1 MIEKLGTKAVALPA
15 IALTFIAL
23 ILGTVFYPL
32 AHSQMKDVPFGIA
45 ILDSGVETPAGT
57 VNAGEKIADF
67 LEKTGS
73 TFSISRYSSQEE
85 VETALNE
92 NEVYGVLVFPD
103 GFTAAQL
110 QNAQQGQ
117 GVQQG
122 QGAPQNAMLQNA
134 PTQNATPQNAPAQNV
149 PAQSESA
156 QNEAGTPLLTLYV
169 NVGKNQMLATQ
180 IAQLLPTRLA
190 TQGIQVQVEQ
200 VNTADV
206 GTGMMAMMGVAQVLV
221 MPIFMMSMIA
231 SVLLFVIFKPTPT
244 NGRSWRTTV
253 IKQVVYA
260 LIIATLIAAF
270 DLAIASWSAGLSLP
284 TLRLFAFFYIAS
296 LCLILAFVGALDI
309 AAPLGGLAIASTFA
323 FGMMTAML
331 PREMMPDFWRN
342 WVCPW
347 SPQYNIG
354 EGVRAIVHFDSGIWT
369 SGTPTLLAFGVVG
382 IILLSL
388 VALVKRA
395 PAPTTDTPEN
405 SSEATEKGYA

>member
-1 MIEKLGTKAVALPA
+1 MIEKLGKKAVALPA

-57 VNAGEKIADF
+57 VNAGEKIADV
-67 LEKTGS
+67 LEKTGP

-85 VETALNE
+85 VETALKE

-117 GVQQG
+117 NALQEQS
-122 QGAPQNAMLQNA
+122 APQNA
-134 PTQNATPQNAPAQNV
+134 PT
-149 PAQSESA
+149 QSESA
-156 QNEAGTPLLTLYV
+156 QNKADTPPLTLYV
-169 NVGKNQMLATQ
+169 NVGKNQMLAAQ
-180 IAQLLPTRLA
+180 IAQLLPARLA
-190 TQGIQVQVEQ
+190 MQGVQVQVEQ

-221 MPIFMMSMIA
+221 MPVFMMSMIA

-244 NGRSWRTTV
+244 SGRSWRTTV

-260 LIIATLIAAF
+260 LIIAALIAAL
-270 DLAIASWSAGLSLP
+270 DLAIASWFAGLSLP
-284 TLRLFAFFYIAS
+284 ALRLFVFFYIAS

-309 AAPLGGLAIASTFA
+309 AAPLGGLAIATTFA

-331 PREMMPDFWRN
+331 AREMMPDFWRN

-354 EGVRAIVHFDSGIWT
+354 EGVRAIVHFDSGVWT
-369 SGTPTLLAFGVVG
+369 SGTPALLAFGVAG

-388 VALVKRA
+388 VALLKR
-395 PAPTTDTPEN
+395 TSSKETEN
-405 SSEATEKGYA
+405 D